1 MKIICI
7 LPSDCNSRSNGI
19 LTLVHIYQCLLRT
32 APSRAIFVCQEPDR
46 TTTLYYVN
54 TFGKNLRIYN
64 PHTKNQLI
72 DVLVAEKFIMV
83 RPDDLEGINND
94 IHWELANSDSSI
106 RIVNILLAPPYA
118 FARSVSILSYYC
130 KKDLFLL
137 ANQAVMP
144 AFAGMEKYDLFIEQ
158 ALDATIWDF
167 VNLENRPASAPV
179 SFYIGKGV
187 FPLIPSFPSDL
198 GFEGSPLAKQNI
210 VLIKRSWPTSKAK
223 LYSILASSRC
233 LISCDPFS
241 HIERVSTFLGTPVIK
256 TCNYNLREIPGVDVA
271 CGSLSIC
278 LSRLLNPVEVH
289 AKSFDHYQNALAAS
303 RKSLSRIVLAILKA
317 ATPIASAALQINP
330 FIPYDERCMFAFS
343 SQLRLLLPYIA
354 DLNTA
359 RYGEMV
365 GAAEFFDIVSSAN
378 ESLLLTPSKLLCIM
392 GLKRAS
398 LPVGRRVLAI
408 SKYNHSPQI
417 F

>member
-19 LTLVHIYQCLLRT
+19 LILVRIYQYLLEN
-32 APSRAIFVCQEPDR
+32 APSRATFVCHEPDR
-46 TTTLYYVN
+46 NTTLSYIN
-54 TFGKNLRIYN
+54 AFGKNLKIYN
-64 PHTKNQLI
+64 SHTKNQLR
-72 DVLVAEKFIMV
+72 DALVAEKFVLV
-83 RPDDLEGINND
+83 RPDDLEGINNPM
-94 IHWELANSDSSI
+94 HWELASSESSI

-167 VNLENRPASAPV
+167 VNLEKRSASAPV
-179 SFYIGKGV
+179 AFYIGKGV
-187 FPLIPSFPSDL
+187 FPLIPSLSSDL

-241 HIERVSTFLGTPVIK
+241 HIERVSTLLGTPVIK
-256 TCNYNLREIPGVDVA
+256 TCDYNLRELPGVDVA
-271 CGSLSIC
+271 YGSLSVC
-278 LSRLLNPVEVH
+278 LNRLLSPAEVH

-303 RKSLSRIVLAILKA
+303 RKSLSRIVLSILKA
-317 ATPIASAALQINP
+317 ATPVASAALQINP
-330 FIPYDERCMFAFS
+330 FVPYEERCMFAFS
-343 SQLRLLLPYIA
+343 SQLRLLLPFLA
-354 DLNTA
+354 DFKTT
-359 RYGEMV
+359 RYGELISK
-365 GAAEFFDIVSSAN
+365 AEFLEIVSSVN
-378 ESLLLTPSKLLCIM
+378 ELGLLTPSKLSCI
-392 GLKRAS
+392 LEVKRAC
-398 LPVGRRVLAI
+398 LQKGKRVRPVMA
-408 SKYNHSPQI
+408 YQDAP
-417 F
+417 